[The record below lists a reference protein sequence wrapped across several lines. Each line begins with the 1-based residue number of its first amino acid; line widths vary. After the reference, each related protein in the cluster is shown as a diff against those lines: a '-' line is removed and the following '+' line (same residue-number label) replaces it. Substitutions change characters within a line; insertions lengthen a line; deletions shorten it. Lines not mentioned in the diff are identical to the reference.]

1 MNAME
6 LKVLSISIKLLTSL
20 KNLLVRLLEVT
31 QLHTLKFSMI
41 SENFLRLLR
50 KLELKG
56 LINLL
61 SHLTSKVEDVRRVKE
76 MELSV
81 SR

>member
-6 LKVLSISIKLLTSL
+6 LKVLSISIRLLTSL

-41 SENFLRLLR
+41 SENFLHLLR

-61 SHLTSKVEDVRRVKE
+61 SHLTSKAEDVRRVKE